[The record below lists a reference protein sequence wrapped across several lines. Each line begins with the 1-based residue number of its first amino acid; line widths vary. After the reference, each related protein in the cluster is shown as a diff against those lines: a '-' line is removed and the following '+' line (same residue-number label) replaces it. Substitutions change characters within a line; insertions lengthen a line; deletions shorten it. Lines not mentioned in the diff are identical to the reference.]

1 MHDGYD
7 SIIPVGRGRPPK
19 RLSGT
24 YHMSLPDPTDSHAE
38 PSRGRLTLR
47 RRREA
52 QHGLARWMP
61 GLHTLLRYEG
71 SWLRHDVVAGLA
83 LSVML
88 VPTGIAYAVAAGLPG
103 LNGLYATLA
112 GLLAYALFGPSRRL
126 VYGPDSALAA
136 LILAVVLPLSAG
148 DPARAVALAGAM
160 ALVSGVVCLVG
171 GLARLGFIVQLLS
184 TPIRHGYM
192 NGIAFT
198 VLVSQLP
205 ALFGFGVEG
214 GQVLQKLR
222 GFVLGLFD
230 GQADVTAVALGLATL
245 LIVVVLRNSRTIPG
259 VLVAIVLATLVTAQL
274 GLEAKGVEILGRLPQ
289 GLPSPALP
297 WITLADLAT
306 VLMGGVSVA
315 LLAFAET
322 SVLSRSYAHKHR
334 EEVDPNQEMIAL
346 GMVNI
351 ASGLFQGF
359 PLSSSALRT
368 PVAEAAGSRSQLTG
382 IVGAIAVAVLL
393 LAGPDLLQHLPMAA
407 LAAIIIAAASRLFE
421 FAELRRIY
429 RMQRWEF
436 WLSVGCSAGVIVLG
450 AIPGIGLAVVLAIIE
465 FLWDGWKPHSAILGR
480 VDGLKGYHDL
490 KRYPHA
496 RQIPGLVLFRW
507 DAPLFFANAEPFS
520 LQVRDAIAAA
530 PEPVRW
536 LVITAEPV
544 TSVDVTAADMLTE
557 LHAELREAGIEL
569 HFAEMKDPV
578 KDKLRQFGIFEH
590 FGTDGFFPT
599 IGEAVNGYL
608 ESHDVGWL
616 DWEEP
621 EQIPLPGKHTAS

>member
-1 MHDGYD
+1 MTSHDSSD
-7 SIIPVGRGRPPK
+7 PQPQPP
-19 RLSGT
+19 
-24 YHMSLPDPTDSHAE
+24 
-38 PSRGRLTLR
+38 RGRLTLPHS
-47 RRREA
+47 REA
-52 QHGLARWMP
+52 LRGLARWAP
-61 GLHTLLRYEG
+61 GLHTLRHYEPA
-71 SWLRHDVVAGLA
+71 WLRHDLVAGLV

-112 GLLAYALFGPSRRL
+112 GLLAYAIFGPNRRL

-160 ALVSGVVCLVG
+160 ALASGLICLAG

-205 ALFGFGVEG
+205 ALFGFSVEG
-214 GQVLQKLR
+214 NQVLQKLGNFILGLLDGR
-222 GFVLGLFD
+222 THVMTLALGLFTL
-230 GQADVTAVALGLATL
+230 AIVVALRNNR
-245 LIVVVLRNSRTIPG
+245 VVPG
-259 VLVAIVLATLVTAQL
+259 VLAAIVLAILATDQLALHAQGVDVL
-274 GLEAKGVEILGRLPQ
+274 GPLPQ
-289 GLPSPALP
+289 GLPLP
-297 WITLADLAT
+297 TFPLIPMADLVT
-306 VLMGGVSVA
+306 VLLGGASVA

-322 SVLSRSYAHKHR
+322 SVLSRSYAHRHR
-334 EEVDPNQEMIAL
+334 ETVDPNQEMIAL

-359 PLSSSALRT
+359 PLSSSASRT

-382 IVGAIAVAVLL
+382 VVGALAVASLL
-393 LAGPDLLQHLPMAA
+393 LAGPGLLQNLPMAA
-407 LAAIIIAAASRLFE
+407 LAAIIIVAASRLFE
-421 FAELRRIY
+421 LAELRRIY

-436 WLSVGCSAGVIVLG
+436 WLSIGCSAGVIILG
-450 AIPGIGLAVVLAIIE
+450 AIPGIGLAVALAVIE

-520 LQVRDAIAAA
+520 QQVRDAIAAA

-536 LVITAEPV
+536 LVVAAEPV

-557 LHAELREAGIEL
+557 LHNALREAGIEL

-578 KDKLRQFGIFEH
+578 KDKLRQFGIFER
-590 FGTDGFFPT
+590 FGSDGFFPT
-599 IGEAVNGYL
+599 IGEAVGGYL
-608 ESHDVGWL
+608 ESHEVGWV
-616 DWEEP
+616 DWEDRVADQP
-621 EQIPLPGKHTAS
+621 VAGVQHLAD